1 MLKKLK
7 DNDTVQSIENG
18 VGKAV
23 KTVKET
29 AGGLAGAVRSSG
41 IPDAVGG
48 TVRAAGTAG
57 VDALAIGGAG
67 AGLLAAGAGA
77 ALGGIAG
84 GVGALISAGEYIKAR
99 KLMEKIMEEEPEL
112 QQSEEYLAALEKV
125 RTLEGQKPGDYE
137 SPYAEEITGMLAKIQ
152 ERPEFSYDFASD
164 PEYLRL
170 RDEYIRQGRLAMT
183 DTAASAASLSGGYG
197 NSYAVTAGSQAF
209 QSYLNE
215 LNSVI
220 PELADNAYSRWLGEG
235 KNMEERLSLLR
246 DMDATEYARWE
257 DSLQSYYRD
266 LEFAYEQA
274 QSARDSDWDAYLAAL
289 DQWGFKVETYG
300 DRMNTAFKNGMDS
313 VGLAVDSFTDFGSLA
328 ADTAIDTASLL
339 EKQREQTSELAYK
352 RERAEAEDAQWQAE
366 LDYDRER
373 AAAKDAQWQAEMD
386 YDRERAAVSD
396 AHWQAE
402 LDEKRRQFDQK
413 QATAKASAKTS
424 SSKSSK
430 KSSDKDDSGEDNES
444 LLFEPVPANNRGTFS
459 EDEFNEFMLE
469 MDKTMPAYRRDAI
482 KSYYNSG
489 RLSDSQYYA
498 IMYRFGLKA

>member
-7 DNDTVQSIENG
+7 ENDTVQSIENG

-23 KTVKET
+23 KTVKDT
-29 AGGLAGAVRSSG
+29 ASGLAGAVRSSG
-41 IPDAVGG
+41 LTDAAGSAARAVG
-48 TVRAAGTAG
+48 TSG

-77 ALGGIAG
+77 AVSGIAG
-84 GVGALISAGEYIKAR
+84 GIGALISAGEYIKAR
-99 KLMEKIMEEEPEL
+99 KLMEKTMEEEPQL

-137 SPYAEEITGMLAKIQ
+137 SPYAGEITQMLAKIQ
-152 ERPEFSYDFASD
+152 ERPEFSYDFAAD

-170 RDEYIRQGRLAMT
+170 RDEYVRQGRLAMT
-183 DTAASAASLSGGYG
+183 DTAANAASLSGGYG

-220 PELADNAYSRWLGEG
+220 PELSDNAYSRWLGEG
-235 KNMEERLSLLR
+235 KDMEERLNLLR
-246 DMDATEYARWE
+246 DMDSAEYARWE
-257 DSLQSYYRD
+257 DSLQSYYKD

-274 QSARDSDWDAYLAAL
+274 QSAGDRDWQAYLTAL

-300 DRMNTAFKNGMDS
+300 GRMDTAFKNGMDS
-313 VGLAVDSFTDFGSLA
+313 VGLAADSFSDFGSLA
-328 ADTAIDTASLL
+328 AGTALDTASLL
-339 EKQREQTSELAYK
+339 EKQREQTAELAYK

-373 AAAKDAQWQAEMD
+373 AAVKDSQWQAELD

-413 QATAKASAKTS
+413 QAAAKASAA
-424 SSKSSK
+424 KSSK
-430 KSSDKDDSGEDNES
+430 KSSGKGTEEEDNEN
-444 LLFEPVPANNRGTFS
+444 LLFEPVPGNKKDTFS
-459 EDEFNEFMLE
+459 DEEFNEFMLE
-469 MDKTMPAYRRDAI
+469 MDDTLPAYRRDMI
-482 KSYYNSG
+482 RNYYHSG
-489 RLSDSQYYA
+489 RLTESQYRA
-498 IMYRFGLKA
+498 ILYRYDIKE